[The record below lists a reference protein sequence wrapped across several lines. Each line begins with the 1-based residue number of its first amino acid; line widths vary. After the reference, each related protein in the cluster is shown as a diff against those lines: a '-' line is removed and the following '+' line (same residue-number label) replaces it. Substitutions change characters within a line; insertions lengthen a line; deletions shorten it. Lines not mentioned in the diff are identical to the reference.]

1 MEELKLNIEQ
11 LEQRIAPGLSLG
23 GGICVDIGIGIG
35 VGGGGNAN
43 PAASGGVD
51 SGSGSGSGGSC
62 DDEADNSH
70 SS

>member
-11 LEQRIAPGLSLG
+11 LEKRIAPGLTLG
-23 GGICVDIGIGIG
+23 GGICVDVGIH
-35 VGGGGNAN
+35 VGGGGNGG
-43 PAASGGVD
+43 ASGGHD

-62 DDEADNSH
+62 DDEGDNSH